1 MLMRLSILQGAG
13 RLAAVLALP
22 LLILTSCSSD
32 ESMASKSDGLE
43 QLTFNVCTE
52 GYGGATRGTPM
63 NSVSG
68 TAGVIGFEFYGE
80 WDQADQDA
88 TEKTYLMYNDVL
100 QGSGE
105 IWKTSKA
112 YFPDQTKKKR
122 FYAYYPYQK
131 SIDKYKDMLYFN
143 DGTADEDALAPTFVY
158 TSPAKASDQKDLMY
172 AVSADVEY
180 EEVNGEKVLQ
190 PIELT
195 FHHLLAALKI
205 TVNNG
210 FDNGTIKKVT
220 ISRVLKRG
228 EFAFELGYWDYIPDD
243 EFVTIEQ
250 EVEVKVNTK
259 NTNELPLTSETQYFM
274 LLPQELNQTSVLTI
288 YYNNGSMEED
298 LQITYDLGKKW
309 ITVGDNQQH
318 LTFTQ
323 GKITTL
329 NITIES
335 VTKMSVK
342 CTVTDWGTGAV
353 FGGSDATVLPV
364 EMEGLLHDWEDYPGT
379 NTSGSTEVD
388 VITGPQS

>member
-13 RLAAVLALP
+13 RLFTVLALS
-22 LLILTSCSSD
+22 LLMLCSCSSD
-32 ESMASKSDGLE
+32 EGMASKSDGLG
-43 QLTFNVCTE
+43 QLTFNISTE
-52 GYGGATRGTPM
+52 DYGGVTRGTPM
-63 NSVSG
+63 NNVSG
-68 TAGVIGFEFYGE
+68 MAGLIGFEFYGD
-80 WDQADQDA
+80 WDDLDLENTQ
-88 TEKTYLMYNDVL
+88 KTYLMYNDVL

-105 IWKTSKA
+105 IWKTSMA

-131 SIDKYKDMLYFN
+131 SIDRPKDMLYFN
-143 DGTADEDALAPTFVY
+143 DGTADEDPYAPTFVY
-158 TSPAKASDQKDLMY
+158 TSPNKASDQKDLMY
-172 AVSADVEY
+172 AISADVEY
-180 EEVNGEKVLQ
+180 EEVNEEMVLQ

-195 FHHLLAALKI
+195 FHHLLSALKI

-220 ISRVLKRG
+220 ISKILKRG
-228 EFAFELGYWDYIPDD
+228 EFAFETGEWEHIPTD

-250 EVEVKVNTK
+250 EVEVKVTTK
-259 NTNELPLTSETQYFM
+259 NTNELPLTSDTQYFM

-288 YYNNGSMEED
+288 YYNNGNMAED
-298 LQITYDLGKKW
+298 LPITYDLGKKF

-318 LTFTQ
+318 LTFTK

-335 VTKMSVK
+335 VTKMTVK
-342 CTVTDWGTGAV
+342 CTVSDWNTGAV

-364 EMEGLLHDWEDYPGT
+364 DIEGLLHDWEGYNGT
-379 NTSGSTEVD
+379 DTDDSTEKD
-388 VITGPQS
+388 IITGPQS